1 MLTPVLKKNDKRAR
15 LLIILVSFIV
25 FFAVT
30 ALTQVKLEVDLGFDE
45 HIFAGINAGINSI
58 VSLLLILALI
68 AVKRKNY
75 LLHKRTM
82 YATIILS
89 ILFLISYIA
98 HHLFA
103 GETRLGDLNH
113 DGIVD
118 AAEKAAVGS
127 GLRTFYYII
136 LPTHI
141 VLAGIIL
148 PFILFTAYR
157 ALTGEYSRHAK
168 LAKYT
173 WPIWL
178 YVSVTGVLIYLIISP
193 YYP

>member
-75 LLHKRTM
+75 LLHKRIM

>member
-1 MLTPVLKKNDKRAR
+1 MLTPVLKKNDKQAR
-15 LLIILVSFIV
+15 LFIITVSFVV
-25 FFAVT
+25 FVAIT
-30 ALTQVKLEVDLGFDE
+30 MLTQVKLDVDLGFDV
-45 HIFAGINAGINSI
+45 HLFAGINATINSA
-58 VSLLLILALI
+58 VSVLLILALV

-75 LLHKRTM
+75 VLHKKIMLT
-82 YATIILS
+82 TIVLS
-89 ILFLISYIA
+89 VLFLISYVA

-103 GETRLGDLNH
+103 GETRLGDINH

-141 VLAGIIL
+141 ILAGVIL

-157 ALTGEYSRHAK
+157 ALTGEYTRHAK
-168 LAKYT
+168 LARFT

-178 YVSVTGVLIYLIISP
+178 YVSITGVLIYLLISP